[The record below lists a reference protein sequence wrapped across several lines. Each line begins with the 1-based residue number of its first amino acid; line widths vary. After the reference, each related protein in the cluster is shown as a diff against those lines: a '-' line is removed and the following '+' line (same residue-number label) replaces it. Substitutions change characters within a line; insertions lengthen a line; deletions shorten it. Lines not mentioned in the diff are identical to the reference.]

1 MLTILFLLIFFS
13 PPSANEYGLPNG
25 AKILETQTI
34 PAKNRTLVLWMPKPK
49 RNPRDTREEV
59 YTCPE
64 YTRGH
69 YYSGKLRVMLIDST
83 TKKSLQTLEIESSD
97 GAEAT
102 MDIPYKIEAGHYY
115 YVPNGKL
122 KTEAK
127 PKIMWLRDYNGDG
140 KALEFALFDA
150 IACMGLPTSLIGYSE
165 ARDKVIQYKTHLTVG
180 TGNKKKTDD
189 TLWVDYLF
197 ANKPIK
203 SGLWRYSI
211 DYRGRG
217 GTLDKYEIRFNTK
230 LERFE
235 GTLISTE

>member
-1 MLTILFLLIFFS
+1 MLTILFLLSLFL
-13 PPSANEYGLPNG
+13 PSAANDYGLPEG
-25 AKILETQTI
+25 AKVLETQSI
-34 PAKNRTLVLWMPKPK
+34 PAKNRTMVLWMKNPK
-49 RNPRDTREEV
+49 RVPRDTSEEL

-69 YYSGKLRVMLIDST
+69 YYSGKLRVTLIDSS
-83 TKKSLQTLEIESSD
+83 TKKSLQVLEIESSD
-97 GAEAT
+97 GADVT
-102 MDIPYKIEAGHYY
+102 SDIPYKIEAGHYY
-115 YVPNGKL
+115 HVPNGKP

-140 KALEFALFDA
+140 KAFEFALFDA

-165 ARDKVIQYKTHLTVG
+165 TQDKIIQYKTHLTVG
-180 TGNKKKTDD
+180 TGSKKKTDD
-189 TLWVDYLF
+189 ALWVDYLF
-197 ANKPIK
+197 ANKPVK

-217 GTLDKYEIRFNTK
+217 GTLDKYEIRFNAR